1 MVEWSVYLRARVV
14 RRRFLN
20 GDNNACSRV
29 EFPEFLLI
37 FLLRVSLL
45 LLPGMWAPA
54 SRVRFMYTRNL
65 RA

>member
-54 SRVRFMYTRNL
+54 SGVKGTIYVH
-65 RA
+65 A